1 MSYMRASVINWAV
14 AAFAAVAA
22 YAPAAAE
29 TVTQPQAKAIASQ
42 FFNAAN
48 GQYMVEP
55 TMVYNGRKLTTQRL
69 FVPFYVYNHPSGGY
83 VIISAENKAF
93 PILAY
98 STSGKF
104 DANAVSDDTKSIL
117 TSYARDIELI
127 RYDDRV
133 PYEAIAACGDLPHY
147 IDNLLNARTDKY
159 NVKYTS
165 SEAEDMI
172 ARLDGDPDNDDQLS
186 EIYSPSQWSEMVADE
201 LTRNG
206 NVALGFDNGKDIS
219 AVTVTGRKGDYF
231 IVNADVPDGSYFRLF
246 ATEYLSDGQLA
257 VLSNPIG
264 LPEVQQEETPFR
276 FYDDFIAETKAAEQQ
291 RQRAIE
297 EAGMVT
303 EPVLHTH
310 GSGFYTVDLPEE
322 AALVRLYNLGGAMV
336 RQYTYKN
343 TTSPHFEL
351 IAEPTG
357 FYLALIVCKSGRTY
371 GVKLVR

>member
-1 MSYMRASVINWAV
+1 MKASVIKWSV
-14 AAFAAVAA
+14 AAFAAAA
-22 YAPAAAE
+22 AVFPSAAE
-29 TVTQPQAKAIASQ
+29 TVTQPQAKAIATQ
-42 FFNAAN
+42 FFNAVN
-48 GQYMVEP
+48 GQYMAEP

-83 VIISAENKAF
+83 VIIAAENKAF

-117 TSYARDIELI
+117 AAYARDIELI
-127 RYDDRV
+127 RYDDRI
-133 PYEAIAACGDLPHY
+133 PYEAVAAWGDMPHY
-147 IDNLLNARTDKY
+147 IDNLLNARADKY

-165 SEAEDMI
+165 SEAEEMI
-172 ARLDGDPDNDDQLS
+172 ARLASDVDSDDRWS
-186 EIYSPSQWSEMVADE
+186 EIYSPSQWTEMVADE
-201 LTRNG
+201 LTRSG

-219 AVTVTGRKGDYF
+219 AVTVIGRKGDYVT
-231 IVNADVPDGSYFRLF
+231 INADVPDNSYFRLF
-246 ATEYLSDGQLA
+246 ATEYLSSGQLA

-264 LPEVQQEETPFR
+264 LPEVQQEEIPFR
-276 FYDDFIAETKAAEQQ
+276 FYDDFLAETKDAEQQ

-310 GSGFYTVDLPEE
+310 GSGYYTVDLPEE
-322 AALVRLYNLGGAMV
+322 ASLVRLYNLGGAMV

-357 FYLALIVCKSGRTY
+357 FYLALIVCKSGRSY
-371 GVKLVR
+371 GIKLVR